1 LHALEAE
8 LQARRPGQRF
18 LPRPFDVR
26 RESEVF
32 AAVAEMMRAF
42 GGIDLLV
49 TSAGVGIMDFLDR
62 LDPAEGIVGQI
73 ETNLTGTILLTRA
86 VLPRMIER
94 RAGTILLVGS
104 LAGLVA
110 MPTYSIY
117 AATKFGLV
125 GFAEALRREV
135 GIWGIHVALFLPGTV
150 DTTLAAASIA
160 RRRTGLRTPR
170 PLVLSAAQVGEA
182 IADLAERPR
191 AVLLLPRRMRPV
203 IWLVRRLRLPVDWI
217 VERYFVRRE
226 RADELGAARSIAA
239 GGRPSERP

>member
-1 LHALEAE
+1 MHALQAE

-18 LPRPFDVR
+18 LPRAFDVR
-26 RESEVF
+26 REGEVF
-32 AAVAEMMRAF
+32 AAVAEMMSDF
-42 GGIDLLV
+42 GDIDLLV

-62 LDPAEGIVGQI
+62 LDPTEGIVGQI

-86 VLPRMIER
+86 VLPRMIEQ

-117 AATKFGLV
+117 AATKFGLM

-135 GIWGIHVALFLPGTV
+135 GIWGIRVALFLPGTV
-150 DTTLAAASIA
+150 DTTLAAESIA

-191 AVLLLPRRMRPV
+191 AVLLLPRKMRPV
-203 IWLVRRLRLPVDWI
+203 IWLVRKLRLPVDWI